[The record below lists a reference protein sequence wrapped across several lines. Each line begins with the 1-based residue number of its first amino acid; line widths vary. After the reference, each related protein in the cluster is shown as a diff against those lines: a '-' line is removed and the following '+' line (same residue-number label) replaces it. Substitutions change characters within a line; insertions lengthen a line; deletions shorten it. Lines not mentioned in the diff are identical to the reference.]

1 VGDALAVDPAPQRRA
16 ELVGGGAGAHL
27 AVGGQ
32 VELEA
37 TLAPGIVPHPRQLAR
52 VVVLVQRRRRVVQAL
67 AQSLAEIQE
76 IFKNKIGH

>member
-16 ELVGGGAGAHL
+16 KLVGGGAGAHL

-37 TLAPGIVPHPRQLAR
+37 TLAPGIVPHPRQLR
-52 VVVLVQRRRRVVQAL
+52 YSR
-67 AQSLAEIQE
+67 SFKG
-76 IFKNKIGH
+76 IFNSFLLPYGPKNVCFLIFCLDF